1 MSSLLKR
8 KPPKVYVFSVR
19 LPVTKEEMKTLAKL
33 ADERGFDLSA
43 SLAEHML
50 KGFNQMREELTS
62 VNKSSG
68 KHTTEFGGLS
78 ENGSPQK

>member
-1 MSSLLKR
+1 MSGLLKR

-33 ADERGFDLSA
+33 ADDAGFDLSA

-50 KGFNQMREELTS
+50 KGFTQMREELTKS
-62 VNKSSG
+62 TSKAPSNFAARTVNGTAEK
-68 KHTTEFGGLS
+68 
-78 ENGSPQK
+78 